1 MPEICPRCGLPKE
14 LCVCEEIA
22 KEEQK
27 IKIYVTK
34 RRFGKLMTIIEGFDT
49 SVIDLKE
56 LAKKLKDICACGGT
70 VKKDSIE
77 LQGDHRRKVEQA
89 LIKMGF
95 SKNTIEVR

>member
-1 MPEICPRCGLPKE
+1 MPEICPVCGLPTE

-27 IKIYVTK
+27 IKIFVAK
-34 RRFGKLMTIIEGFDT
+34 RRFGKLMTVVEGFDAT
-49 SVIDLKE
+49 LIDVKD